1 MAKATTLNSSGNE
14 SGKIDAYAG
23 TLSIIVLCLLCA
35 YLRNMVTLILGSLVK
50 LLDLGLPGFLLLQNT
65 NAYNATGEEAYSNQ
79 LRIITTS

>member
-1 MAKATTLNSSGNE
+1 
-14 SGKIDAYAG
+14 
-23 TLSIIVLCLLCA
+23 
-35 YLRNMVTLILGSLVK
+35 MVTLILGSLVK